1 MTSFVEKLIVEIV
14 VNLCVGAVL
23 GLISGIS
30 WTPDDAVRQNRRAVG
45 RGCGSNATIDGE
57 PDQVRPC
64 GEHQ

>member
-1 MTSFVEKLIVEIV
+1 MTSFVEKLVAEIL

-30 WTPDDAVRQNRRAVG
+30 WTPDAAHRNRRAVG
-45 RGCGSNATIDGE
+45 RGGEANAMIDGE
-57 PDQVRPC
+57 PDHVPTC